1 MRVAS
6 LPLTRVN
13 EDGEQ
18 PTTILEILRELKDA
32 ELKDA
37 RVESIEDGIDTEI
50 KTDVGVF
57 SLKGASFNR
66 QLLSALLGLEKEGI
80 NSLFGTH

>member
-1 MRVAS
+1 
-6 LPLTRVN
+6 
-13 EDGEQ
+13 
-18 PTTILEILRELKDA
+18 
-32 ELKDA
+32 LKDA

-50 KTDVGVF
+50 KTDVGVV